1 MSGVTAPADAA
12 QALAD
17 RLADVVAAAVGERVT
32 VGGLRRLSG
41 GTSRETWSFDAAAG
55 ARRWPLVLRRDAPGV
70 ASTTMAVEARCL
82 EAAARAGVPVPRVLA
97 ASDDPA
103 ELGAA
108 FLLMERVDGETIPRR
123 ILRDDGFADARL
135 RLAGQC
141 AAALAGIHT
150 VDGSALGGLED
161 EDPLARWRRTLDE
174 LGSPH
179 PAFEL
184 AFRWLEAHR
193 PPRRRGVLVHGD
205 FRVGNLVV
213 GPDGLRAVL
222 DWELAHVGDP
232 LEDLGWF
239 CVRAWRFGNDHLPA
253 GGVDTYDT
261 LVRTYEAASGIEV
274 DREALLWWET
284 MGTLTWGILCG
295 VQAARHT
302 SGAVRSVE
310 LAAIGRRVCENEWDV
325 LDCLERAGWPG

>member
-1 MSGVTAPADAA
+1 MSVVSAPLDAA
-12 QALAD
+12 QALAG
-17 RLADVVAAAVGERVT
+17 RLTEVVGAAVGESVT
-32 VGGLRRLSG
+32 VSGLRRLSG

-55 ARRWPLVLRRDAPGV
+55 PRRWPLVLQRDAPGV
-70 ASTTMAVEARCL
+70 PSTTMVLEARCL
-82 EAAARAGVPVPRVLA
+82 EAAASAGVPVPRVLT

-103 ELGAA
+103 VLGAS
-108 FLLMERVDGETIPRR
+108 FLLMERIEGETIPRR
-123 ILRDDGFADARL
+123 ILRDDGFAEARR

-150 VDGSALGGLED
+150 IDGSALEGLVD

-184 AFRWLEAHR
+184 AFRRLEAHR
-193 PPRRRGVLVHGD
+193 PPQRRRSLIHGD
-205 FRVGNLVV
+205 FRVGNLIV
-213 GPDGLRAVL
+213 GPEGLRAVL

-232 LEDLGWF
+232 MEDLGWF
-239 CVRAWRFGNDHLPA
+239 CVRAWRFGNDRLPA
-253 GGVDTYDT
+253 GGVDGYDT
-261 LVRTYEAASGIEV
+261 LVRAYEAASGTEV
-274 DREALLWWET
+274 DRDALLWWET